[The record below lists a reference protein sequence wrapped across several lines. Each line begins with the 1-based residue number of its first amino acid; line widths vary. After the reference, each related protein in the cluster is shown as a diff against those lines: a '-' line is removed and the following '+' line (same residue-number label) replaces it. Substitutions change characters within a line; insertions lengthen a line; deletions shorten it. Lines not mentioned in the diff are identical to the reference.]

1 MVTGGSSD
9 IVSKRQNDALV
20 STPFSLSYLSRISL
34 SMKKKSLSQDKKTK
48 PRSQRWRRIMMM
60 MDGCDDVAVEGKGMR
75 KREGV

>member
-34 SMKKKSLSQDKKTK
+34 SMKKKSLSQDKKTI
-48 PRSQRWRRIMMM
+48 PRGQRWRRIMMM
-60 MDGCDDVAVEGKGMR
+60 MDGCDDVAVEGKG
-75 KREGV
+75 